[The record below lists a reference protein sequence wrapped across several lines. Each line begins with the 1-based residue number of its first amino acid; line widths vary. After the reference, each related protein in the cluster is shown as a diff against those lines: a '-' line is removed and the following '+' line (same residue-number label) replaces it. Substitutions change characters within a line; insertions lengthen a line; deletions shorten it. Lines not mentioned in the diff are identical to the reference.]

1 MATILNRYNN
11 IMMMNVGGMI
21 ELAEDPMK
29 MANHLA
35 HHLEDDIVR
44 TRREGYALIEDIEK
58 LENDRSVPNAEA
70 LLVAKKA
77 ELMKLHE
84 IHEKLQE
91 QLRQIAILT
100 AAMYQ
105 MHRQKS

>member
-1 MATILNRYNN
+1 MATILNRYDN
-11 IMMMNVGGMI
+11 IMAMNVGGMI

-35 HHLEDDIVR
+35 HHMEDDIAR
-44 TRREGYALIEDIEK
+44 TRREGYALIADIEK
-58 LENDRSVPNAEA
+58 LEDDMSVPNAAA

-91 QLRQIAILT
+91 QLRQITMMA
-100 AAMYQ
+100 AAMYEAY
-105 MHRQKS
+105 RKKI

>member
-35 HHLEDDIVR
+35 HHLEDDIGR
-44 TRREGYALIEDIEK
+44 TRREGYALVADIEK
-58 LENDRSVPNAEA
+58 LEDDRSVPNAEA

>member
-1 MATILNRYNN
+1 MATILNRYDN
-11 IMMMNVGGMI
+11 IMAMNVGGMI

-35 HHLEDDIVR
+35 HHMEDDIAR
-44 TRREGYALIEDIEK
+44 TRREGYALIADIEK
-58 LENDRSVPNAEA
+58 LEDDMSVPNAAA

-91 QLRQIAILT
+91 QLRQITMMA
-100 AAMYQ
+100 AAMYEAY
-105 MHRQKS
+105 RKKS